1 MHTLVNGGTRDKC
14 QWVYLGFHR
23 IQTALQ
29 ENEAG
34 NTTTISFL
42 SLSLSFFF
50 LWRSGVR
57 RNLIF
62 MKAFY
67 KRVSNKI
74 HLLKM

>member
-50 LWRSGVR
+50 FVEEWCETEL
-57 RNLIF
+57 N
-62 MKAFY
+62 
-67 KRVSNKI
+67 I
-74 HLLKM
+74 HESILQACE

>member
-1 MHTLVNGGTRDKC
+1 MHTLVNGCTRDKC

-42 SLSLSFFF
+42 SLSLSLFFF
-50 LWRSGVR
+50 FVEEWCETEL
-57 RNLIF
+57 N
-62 MKAFY
+62 
-67 KRVSNKI
+67 I
-74 HLLKM
+74 HESILQACE